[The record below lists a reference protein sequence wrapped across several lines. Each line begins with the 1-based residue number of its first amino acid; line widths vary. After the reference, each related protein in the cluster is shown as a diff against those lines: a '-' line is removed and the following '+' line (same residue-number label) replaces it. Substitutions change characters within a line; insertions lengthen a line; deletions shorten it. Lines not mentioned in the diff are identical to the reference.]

1 MRADLGFAIRRLTES
16 ADGLI
21 FWRFP
26 TAGLLN
32 RERESIVISAI
43 MPTYARADL
52 AFVRGEGPYLFD
64 ADGRKYLDFASG
76 IAVTTLGHNHPKL
89 VEALRTAAEGV
100 WHTSNLVRI
109 PTQEALA
116 EILVANTFADTVF
129 FGNSGAEALECCIKV
144 ARKFQSAGGNPE
156 RYRIIT
162 FEGAF
167 HGRTLA
173 TLAAG
178 NQKKHLDGFGPPVDG
193 FDQVPFGDVAA
204 VEQVISSET
213 AAILVEPIQ
222 GESGVRVSPDSFLP
236 ALRQIADKADLL
248 LMFDEVQSGVGRTGR
263 LFAHEHW
270 GVTPDVM
277 AVAKALGGGLPIG
290 ACLATERAAQG
301 MVAGSHG
308 STFGGNPI
316 ATAVGLAVMKEV
328 TRPGFLEA
336 VRRSADALHQ
346 GLEKLRAKH
355 GNKIAEVRGKG
366 LFVGLRC
373 TGDPNVVI
381 AELRAR
387 GMLSVVAGDNV
398 VRLLPPLIIDQSHI
412 EEALAK
418 LDDALSATSF

>member
-1 MRADLGFAIRRLTES
+1 M
-16 ADGLI
+16 
-21 FWRFP
+21 
-26 TAGLLN
+26 
-32 RERESIVISAI
+32 ISAI

-89 VEALRTAAEGV
+89 VEALKTAAAGV

-193 FDQVPFGDVAA
+193 FDQVPFGDIAA

-222 GESGVRVSPDSFLP
+222 G
-236 ALRQIADKADLL
+236 
-248 LMFDEVQSGVGRTGR
+248 
-263 LFAHEHW
+263 
-270 GVTPDVM
+270 
-277 AVAKALGGGLPIG
+277 
-290 ACLATERAAQG
+290 
-301 MVAGSHG
+301 
-308 STFGGNPI
+308 
-316 ATAVGLAVMKEV
+316 
-328 TRPGFLEA
+328 
-336 VRRSADALHQ
+336 
-346 GLEKLRAKH
+346 
-355 GNKIAEVRGKG
+355 
-366 LFVGLRC
+366 
-373 TGDPNVVI
+373 
-381 AELRAR
+381 
-387 GMLSVVAGDNV
+387 
-398 VRLLPPLIIDQSHI
+398 
-412 EEALAK
+412 
-418 LDDALSATSF
+418 